1 MHRFLYALV
10 LLSLLTSCK
19 KAKENIQEKKVLDF
33 ITDGQWRVT
42 QLLKGSTDYV
52 ADFAGYQFQFKTNN
66 FVDAIK
72 NGSVQTTG
80 TWQGDAINFTIT
92 STFPAD
98 AVQPLPLLNGLWKIV
113 DGGND
118 FVVATKDENGELSR
132 LRLQK
137 V

>member
-1 MHRFLYALV
+1 M
-10 LLSLLTSCK
+10 
-19 KAKENIQEKKVLDF
+19 
-33 ITDGQWRVT
+33 
-42 QLLKGSTDYV
+42 
-52 ADFAGYQFQFKTNN
+52 
-66 FVDAIK
+66 
-72 NGSVQTTG
+72 
-80 TWQGDAINFTIT
+80 AINFTIT

>member
-10 LLSLLTSCK
+10 LLSLLTGCK

>member
-1 MHRFLYALV
+1 MHRFLYALL
-10 LLSLLTSCK
+10 LLSLLTGCK
-19 KAKENIQEKKVLDF
+19 KVKENIQEKKVLDF

-72 NGSVQTTG
+72 NGTVQKTG

-92 STFPAD
+92 SAFPAD
-98 AVQPLPLLNGLWKIV
+98 AVHPLSLLNGLWKIV

-132 LRLQK
+132 LRLEK
-137 V
+137 A

>member
-1 MHRFLYALV
+1 
-10 LLSLLTSCK
+10 
-19 KAKENIQEKKVLDF
+19 
-33 ITDGQWRVT
+33 
-42 QLLKGSTDYV
+42 
-52 ADFAGYQFQFKTNN
+52 
-66 FVDAIK
+66 VDAIQ
-72 NGSVQTTG
+72 NGSLQKTG

-118 FVVATKDENGELSR
+118 FVVATKDENGEISR